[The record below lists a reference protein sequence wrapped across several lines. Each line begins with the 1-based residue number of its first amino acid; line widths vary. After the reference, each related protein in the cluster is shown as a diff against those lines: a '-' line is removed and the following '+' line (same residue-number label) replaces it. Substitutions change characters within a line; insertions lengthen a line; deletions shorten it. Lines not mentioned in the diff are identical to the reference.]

1 MIQTLPDLLLWLN
14 QPQALQSGRCERTY
28 SLRMLRGFAD
38 ESYRGLHC
46 YRQVDIP
53 KKNGGFR
60 RLCIPRSDLKAL
72 QRRLLPL
79 FLPAQNSLPAS
90 AFAYRC
96 QKTLRQHAAC
106 HAGCSLLVKL
116 DLCSFFDSVSFGAV
130 FRAVDDALRLSPL
143 VAAAVPAQSGDV
155 ISVAQTGRAAQ
166 GTPCWC
172 NRQLSWYIAQF
183 CTRQGSL
190 PQGAPTSPLLSNL
203 VFAPLDLRI
212 EAYCQAKGITYTR
225 YADDLIFSFYAAAPG
240 TADSGAASLIA
251 FVRSL
256 LLRSGYRLNEEKT
269 VVAGVGRRRVVTG
282 AVVHE
287 TLQAPASY
295 RKKLRQEIYYIGKY
309 GLREHLL
316 HTNAFAHSSGPGTEA
331 QSAEAE
337 RVKMIRAAQSLLGR
351 VSFVLQLNPSDREFQ
366 QYHKDCLHLLHA
378 VYRL

>member
-166 GTPCWC
+166 GTPCWY

-203 VFAPLDLRI
+203 VFAGSPH
-212 EAYCQAKGITYTR
+212 
-225 YADDLIFSFYAAAPG
+225 
-240 TADSGAASLIA
+240 
-251 FVRSL
+251 RSL
-256 LLRSGYRLNEEKT
+256 LSSKRHYLHPLCRRPHLFFLCGSTRHCRFGCSVPDRLCTFPAASQRLPAERRKNRS
-269 VVAGVGRRRVVTG
+269 RRRRPPSCRNRG
-282 AVVHE
+282 CGSRN
-287 TLQAPASY
+287 PASSGILPKKAAAGNLLY
-295 RKKLRQEIYYIGKY
+295 RQIW
-309 GLREHLL
+309 
-316 HTNAFAHSSGPGTEA
+316 
-331 QSAEAE
+331 
-337 RVKMIRAAQSLLGR
+337 AA
-351 VSFVLQLNPSDREFQ
+351 
-366 QYHKDCLHLLHA
+366 
-378 VYRL
+378 